1 MLPVQ
6 TEVYITMH
14 SMYCLLRANHFLH
27 NCLTVSVMPGP
38 CKLSRMSPTRAMPVD
53 AKAPKRAAPACR
65 EHIIQAGCVRVALPV
80 NAVVGIQALHC
91 CQEAACLAMA
101 AAIAVLLTIR
111 HSGSV

>member
-14 SMYCLLRANHFLH
+14 SMYCLLRVNHFLH

-53 AKAPKRAAPACR
+53 ANAPKRAAPACR
-65 EHIIQAGCVRVALPV
+65 EHIIQAGCVRAALLN
-80 NAVVGIQALHC
+80 NAVIESQALQC
-91 CQEAACLAMA
+91 CQGAACLAMA
-101 AAIAVLLTIR
+101 AAIASLLTIR
-111 HSGSV
+111 HTGSV